1 MSTVVQKLTVVSTP
15 INIDCLAFAI
25 RHVIFPLAFIFVSTS
40 VIVFTIS
47 VSYIVPQITLKI
59 TSILLDIPTSSLTTT
74 VDELSLKVISIVV
87 LNGSETTRYVVY
99 ILSNVGPFDG
109 LKINSFA
116 VLEP

>member
-1 MSTVVQKLTVVSTP
+1 MSTVVQKLTVVSTS

-25 RHVIFPLAFIFVSTS
+25 RHVIFPLAFIFVSAS

-59 TSILLDIPTSSLTTT
+59 ASILLDIPTSPLTTT

-87 LNGSETTRYVVY
+87 LNGSETTRHIVL
-99 ILSNVGPFDG
+99 ILSNIGPFDD